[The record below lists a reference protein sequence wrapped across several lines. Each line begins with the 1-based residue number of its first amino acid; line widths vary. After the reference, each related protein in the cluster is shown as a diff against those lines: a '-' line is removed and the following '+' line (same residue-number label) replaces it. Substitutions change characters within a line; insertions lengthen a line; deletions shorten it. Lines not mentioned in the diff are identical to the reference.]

1 MIVMK
6 KVCLLSVIT
15 LCGWFCLFAQ
25 LQAPFYYY
33 KGESVTIPVNSQH
46 FLIYAD
52 AGKISMEDLDE
63 MYKVTEWIES
73 GNNDIVEVQ
82 VNIPN
87 NNYDSVTNVLKTK
100 DYIIDVEPVI
110 GDSVLTNTSRLF
122 YVKLHNAQDYPLL
135 SDLALSTGVEI
146 GGEVS
151 YCENW
156 YVLSVNKNSIGNS
169 IEAANIFWETL
180 YFENIDP
187 GFIIHFEP
195 TSVTTCVSDSRFDEQ
210 WGMQA
215 IKVCSAWKIT
225 QGDTNVKVAVIDMGI
240 DVNHQEFDS
249 THVSFSYDIENHIS
263 PANVYYTIEKPR
275 ENPHPEDT
283 VKYHYHGTHVG
294 GILFANHNRYE
305 IAG

>member
-1 MIVMK
+1 MSVMK
-6 KVCLLSVIT
+6 KVCLLSVIA
-15 LCGWFCLFAQ
+15 LCGWFCLSAQ
-25 LQAPFYYY
+25 QQAPFYYY
-33 KGESVTIPVNSQH
+33 KGEPVTIPVNSQY

-52 AGKISMEDLDE
+52 AGVISMGDLEE

-73 GNNDIVEVQ
+73 GSNDIVEVQ

-146 GGEVS
+146 WGEVS

-156 YVLSVNKNSIGNS
+156 YELSVNKNSVGNS
-169 IEAANIFWETL
+169 IEVANIFWETF

-195 TSVTTCVSDSRFDEQ
+195 TSVTTCVSDPRFDEQ
-210 WGMQA
+210 WSLQA
-215 IKVCSAWKIT
+215 IKACSAWKIT
-225 QGDTNVKVAVIDMGI
+225 KGDTNVRVAVIDKGI
-240 DVNHQEFDS
+240 DESHREFDS
-249 THVSFSYDIENHIS
+249 TYVVF
-263 PANVYYTIEKPR
+263 
-275 ENPHPEDT
+275 
-283 VKYHYHGTHVG
+283 
-294 GILFANHNRYE
+294 
-305 IAG
+305 